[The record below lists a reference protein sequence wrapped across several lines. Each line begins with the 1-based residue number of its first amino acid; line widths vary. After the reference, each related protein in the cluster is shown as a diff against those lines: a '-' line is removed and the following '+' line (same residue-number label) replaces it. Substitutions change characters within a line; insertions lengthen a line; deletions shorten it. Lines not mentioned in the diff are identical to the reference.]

1 MGVLENKEESVLSC
15 RNRQV
20 SVEEGSR
27 RKPQQVEGANIGP
40 GVLGDL
46 HKGEDPPRVPQRPRM
61 PGGSKLNRGG
71 MSAKESDE

>member
-1 MGVLENKEESVLSC
+1 M
-15 RNRQV
+15 
-20 SVEEGSR
+20 
-27 RKPQQVEGANIGP
+27 EGANTGP

-71 MSAKESDE
+71 MSAKESDEWSGQKKIFELRIFRTIRDKGGNPIPGTIIGS